1 MALSVN
7 TNSAALNAQPD
18 LIGSQSDMETPMKR
32 LTTGLRIKSAQDD
45 AAGLA
50 ITERMTA
57 QINGLNQ
64 GIRYANDGISLTQVA
79 EASLNEGTNNRQ
91 RIRELAV

>member
-7 TNSAALNAQPD
+7 TNFAALNAQPD
-18 LIGSQSDMETPMKR
+18 LIGSQSDMEIPMNR
-32 LTTGLRIKSAQDD
+32 LTTGLRINSAQDD

-64 GIRYANDGISLTQVA
+64 GIRNANDGISLTQVA